1 MKTIGFSSHLESGG
15 TLSLFR
21 SSGFVAK
28 GLLTGAFLLA
38 YVALE
43 WISFIHE
50 YKGLPITPWNPGL
63 GVVFAL
69 IMLAGMY
76 GGLVLFMGVVIA
88 ETIVLNSGLAW
99 PIILGIAAVISSGYT
114 LVAIVT
120 RRYLQLDIGLSRL
133 HDVLMLLASGVA
145 GAAIITVCLSALLMA
160 TGQLVM
166 SDILQASIPLLV
178 GDAIGIAVIT
188 PVVLRFAHR
197 YRDVKSAT
205 LASLAPE
212 AVFFIAAIIVLL
224 WVIIGA
230 QDVNGFTYFYVFF
243 VPVVAA
249 ALRHG
254 IDGAC
259 LSLAVT
265 QFGLVGLL
273 HLYGSDARVF
283 TEFQTLM
290 CVLTA
295 TGLIV
300 GVAVSERRSADRLV
314 RQAEARLKEKEAE
327 AAQAARFSLVSGMAS
342 ALAHEINQ
350 PMTAARALA
359 RSAQHILRMPDAD
372 LARADGNLTTMI
384 AQIDH
389 VGAVVRHM
397 RDFVRH
403 GRPHISTVDIRRMLD
418 DALMLVRADA
428 AMKQIAIELDVP
440 DDLPPVYGDRI
451 QLEQVVLN
459 LVRNAIEAIAGTR
472 RTDGRIRVF
481 ARGLDAPQRIEIG
494 VSDNGP
500 GIDRGLAGR
509 LFEPLTTSKHE
520 GLGLGLPICA
530 SVVESHGGL
539 IWLQTQEVGA
549 TEFRFSLPLDRS
561 QAK

>member
-1 MKTIGFSSHLESGG
+1 VKTIGLSGNLDMGG
-15 TLSLFR
+15 TLSQFR
-21 SSGFVAK
+21 SSGLAAK
-28 GLLTGAFLLA
+28 IGLAGAFLLA

-50 YKGLPITPWNPGL
+50 YKGVPITPWNPGL
-63 GVVFAL
+63 GIVFAL
-69 IMLAGMY
+69 IMLTGAY
-76 GGLVLFMGVVIA
+76 GGLVLFLGVVIA
-88 ETIVLNSGLAW
+88 ETVVLDSGLAW
-99 PIILGIAAVISSGYT
+99 PIILAIAAIISFGYT
-114 LVAIVT
+114 IVAVIT

-133 HDVLMLLASGVA
+133 YDVLTLLGSGLA
-145 GAAIITVCLSALLMA
+145 GAAIITVLLTGLLMA
-160 TGQLVM
+160 TGQLVR
-166 SDILQASIPLLV
+166 SDLLQASLPLLV
-178 GDAIGIAVIT
+178 GDVIGIAVIT

-197 YRDVKSAT
+197 FGKER
-205 LASLAPE
+205 LASVASVAPE
-212 AVFFIAAIIVLL
+212 AALYTAVIVALL
-224 WVIIGA
+224 WLIIGSQNA
-230 QDVNGFTYFYVFF
+230 YGFTYFYVFF

-265 QFGLVGLL
+265 QLGLVGLL
-273 HLYGSDARVF
+273 HLYGYDARVF

-300 GVAVSERRSADRLV
+300 GVVVSERRSADRLV
-314 RQAEARLKEKEAE
+314 REAEERLKEKEAE

-359 RSAQHILRMPDAD
+359 RSAQHILRMPNAD

-397 RDFVRH
+397 RDFVRQ
-403 GRPHISTVDIRRMLD
+403 GRPHVSTVDIRGVLEN
-418 DALMLVRADA
+418 ALMLVQADA
-428 AMKQIAIELDVP
+428 AMKQIAIEP
-440 DDLPPVYGDRI
+440 DAPGDLPLVYGDRI

-459 LVRNAIEAIAGTR
+459 LVRNAIEAIAGTG

-481 ARGLDAPQRIEIG
+481 ACRLDAPSRIEIG
-494 VSDNGP
+494 VADNGP
-500 GIDRGLAGR
+500 GIEPALAGR
-509 LFEPLTTSKHE
+509 LFQPLTTSKRE
-520 GLGLGLPICA
+520 GLGLGLPISA
-530 SVVESHGGL
+530 SIVESHGGR
-539 IWLQTQEVGA
+539 IWLQTQAPGA
-549 TEFRFSLPLDRS
+549 TEFRFSLPLEPS
-561 QAK
+561 QAA